1 VENGISDFS
10 TSYPKNERIQQAE
23 NKIYRALEEPV
34 GSVLLN
40 ERVKDALLK
49 KKY

>member
-1 VENGISDFS
+1 MKGF
-10 TSYPKNERIQQAE
+10 
-23 NKIYRALEEPV
+23 NKQRLRFLELGEKPV